1 MCPVSDATSGNKYTY
16 NWQIAEHFNADIV
29 PIAWSGKGMY
39 QNCCDMGETMPA
51 YYKQTLAGQAY
62 INDWDFTRYEKG
74 NTFLSLLFN
83 LFLIYFFSRGGFLDW
98 DYIHECCTARDD
110 IISSM
115 GGVLPSTYGGDES
128 MVAHQCHLGGVH
140 SNMSTVLLSTI
151 GGQHAPI
158 NIISGGSNSIYAD
171 NCDTYFVM

>member
-1 MCPVSDATSGNKYTY
+1 MQHLATSTPTTGRLLNISTLTLCRLLGLEKACIRTVATWAKPCQRTTSRR
-16 NWQIAEHFNADIV
+16 WQARHTSTTGISRGTRRGIHFY
-29 PIAWSGKGMY
+29 PFFS
-39 QNCCDMGETMPA
+39 
-51 YYKQTLAGQAY
+51 
-62 INDWDFTRYEKG
+62 
-74 NTFLSLLFN
+74 TFF
-83 LFLIYFFSRGGFLDW
+83 FIYFFSRGGFRDW
-98 DYIHECCTARDD
+98 DYIHECCTARDA
-110 IISSM
+110 IIPSM